1 MVRFVRLCFGM
12 LVRLFRGRQSLLL
25 ENLALRQQLVML
37 KRRLLL
43 EYVRYHQRTARISDL
58 RRGHLRTEFV
68 PKLPVGTFHRNDSE
82 GCTIVTIERHS
93 SDRLSAGPSYMRIYA
108 RSTRT
113 GLAPLGSSCCTESI
127 IVFTPTPPEP
137 PRFEPRLKFWRTTA
151 PSFGEAQRM
160 DASEQL
166 STLFLSIW
174 KTKSG

>member
-1 MVRFVRLCFGM
+1 MRHRPEYSNLTCGYQRWLLQLRSFGSS
-12 LVRLFRGRQSLLL
+12 GRVLS
-25 ENLALRQQLVML
+25 R
-37 KRRLLL
+37 
-43 EYVRYHQRTARISDL
+43 S
-58 RRGHLRTEFV
+58 G
-68 PKLPVGTFHRNDSE
+68 SE
-82 GCTIVTIERHS
+82 GCAIVTIERHS
-93 SDRLSAGPSYMRIYA
+93 SDRLSAGPLYMRIYA

-113 GLAPLGSSCCTESI
+113 GLASLGSSCCTESI

>member
-1 MVRFVRLCFGM
+1 MQQRYMFY
-12 LVRLFRGRQSLLL
+12 GRRNNNSPAIGV
-25 ENLALRQQLVML
+25 LA
-37 KRRLLL
+37 
-43 EYVRYHQRTARISDL
+43 SD
-58 RRGHLRTEFV
+58 
-68 PKLPVGTFHRNDSE
+68 
-82 GCTIVTIERHS
+82 RHS
-93 SDRLSAGPSYMRIYA
+93 SDRLSADPLYMRIYA

-113 GLAPLGSSCCTESI
+113 GLAPLGPSCCTESI